1 MKNILFI
8 LVFLFA
14 NLGIAQ
20 EVEEE
25 FLPIVIEEKEAF
37 MSTLTG
43 EYVFREHAKTDP
55 NQLETTPSGVVYN
68 DISTHV
74 VKKGETLSV
83 IAEKYKLGLT
93 QLKKDNKLKSNA
105 LSLGQKLKIINKVLV
120 TSSSPVISYSGDDRI
135 IAKLRPGQSPSTLAP
150 PPSQTSQTME
160 SDVKITKTVNPKD
173 KKTKVK
179 GSIYSKPMIIPTVS
193 EPSNTNV
200 PVTTI
205 EEEVVAVPKVEVQE
219 TVITNQITVLEASE
233 EVRRA
238 ERQLEDAK
246 QRLKLAKKAQQSK
259 VTAPIT
265 TPAVTEQKEIVET
278 VVNETVIEDT
288 VIEEIAVEDVV
299 VAKDVVKQI
308 VESEE
313 TVVVEEAVVEETIQE
328 TVEDVLE
335 EETEVA
341 TEDTVDN
348 TDEDKEAS
356 EEEAKEEVEGVDY
369 HIIVKGDNLYNLA
382 LKHKTTVKKLTL
394 LNNVKFNNLKIGQKL
409 KLK

>member
-105 LSLGQKLKIINKVLV
+105 LSLGQKLNIINKVLV

-265 TPAVTEQKEIVET
+265 TPAVTEQKGIVET
-278 VVNETVIEDT
+278 VVNQTVLEET
-288 VIEEIAVEDVV
+288 AVEDAVV
-299 VAKDVVKQI
+299 VKDVVKQI

-313 TVVVEEAVVEETIQE
+313 TVVVEEAVVEETMEE

-335 EETEVA
+335 EETKVA
-341 TEDTVDN
+341 TEDTAEDTADN
-348 TDEDKEAS
+348 TDKDKEAL

>member
-55 NQLETTPSGVVYN
+55 EQLQTTPSGVVYN

-93 QLKKDNKLKSNA
+93 QLKKDNNLKSNA

-160 SDVKITKTVNPKD
+160 SDTKITKTVNPKD

-193 EPSNTNV
+193 EPSNTTV

-205 EEEVVAVPKVEVQE
+205 EEEVVAAPKVEVQE

-259 VTAPIT
+259 VTAPVKI
-265 TPAVTEQKEIVET
+265 PAVAEQNEIVET

-288 VIEEIAVEDVV
+288 AVEDAV

-313 TVVVEEAVVEETIQE
+313 TVVVEEVVVEEAIEE

-341 TEDTVDN
+341 TEDIADK
-348 TDEDKEAS
+348 TDEGKEES

-369 HIIVKGDNLYNLA
+369 HIIVEGDNLYNLA

>member
-55 NQLETTPSGVVYN
+55 EQLQTTPSGVVYN
-68 DISTHV
+68 NISTHV

-93 QLKKDNKLKSNA
+93 QLKKDNNLKSNA

-160 SDVKITKTVNPKD
+160 SDTKITKTVNPKD

-179 GSIYSKPMIIPTVS
+179 GSIYL
-193 EPSNTNV
+193 
-200 PVTTI
+200 
-205 EEEVVAVPKVEVQE
+205 
-219 TVITNQITVLEASE
+219 NQ
-233 EVRRA
+233 
-238 ERQLEDAK
+238 
-246 QRLKLAKKAQQSK
+246 
-259 VTAPIT
+259 
-265 TPAVTEQKEIVET
+265 
-278 VVNETVIEDT
+278 
-288 VIEEIAVEDVV
+288 
-299 VAKDVVKQI
+299 
-308 VESEE
+308 
-313 TVVVEEAVVEETIQE
+313 
-328 TVEDVLE
+328 
-335 EETEVA
+335 
-341 TEDTVDN
+341 
-348 TDEDKEAS
+348 
-356 EEEAKEEVEGVDY
+356 
-369 HIIVKGDNLYNLA
+369 
-382 LKHKTTVKKLTL
+382 
-394 LNNVKFNNLKIGQKL
+394 
-409 KLK
+409 

>member
-55 NQLETTPSGVVYN
+55 EQLQTTPSGVVYN

-93 QLKKDNKLKSNA
+93 QLKKDNNLKSNA

-160 SDVKITKTVNPKD
+160 SDTKITKTVNPKD

-193 EPSNTNV
+193 EPSNTTV

-205 EEEVVAVPKVEVQE
+205 EEEVVAAPKVEVQE

-259 VTAPIT
+259 VTAPVKI
-265 TPAVTEQKEIVET
+265 PAVAEQNEIVET

-288 VIEEIAVEDVV
+288 AVEDAV

-313 TVVVEEAVVEETIQE
+313 TVVVEEVVVEEAIEE

-341 TEDTVDN
+341 TEDIADK
-348 TDEDKEAS
+348 TDEDKEES

-369 HIIVKGDNLYNLA
+369 HIIVEGDNLYNLA

>member
-55 NQLETTPSGVVYN
+55 EQLQTTPSGVVYN
-68 DISTHV
+68 NISTHV

-93 QLKKDNKLKSNA
+93 QLKKDNNLKSNA

-160 SDVKITKTVNPKD
+160 SDTKITKTVNPKD

-193 EPSNTNV
+193 EPSNTTV
-200 PVTTI
+200 PVTII
-205 EEEVVAVPKVEVQE
+205 EEEVVVAPKVEVQE

-246 QRLKLAKKAQQSK
+246 QRLKSAKKAQQSK
-259 VTAPIT
+259 VTAPVKI
-265 TPAVTEQKEIVET
+265 PAVVEQNEIVET

-288 VIEEIAVEDVV
+288 VIEDTAVEDAV

-313 TVVVEEAVVEETIQE
+313 TVVVEEAVVEEAIEE

-341 TEDTVDN
+341 TEDIADK
-348 TDEDKEAS
+348 TDEDKEES

-369 HIIVKGDNLYNLA
+369 HIIVEGDNLYNLA

>member
-55 NQLETTPSGVVYN
+55 EQLQTTPSGVVYN
-68 DISTHV
+68 NISTHV

-93 QLKKDNKLKSNA
+93 QLKKDNNLKSNA

-160 SDVKITKTVNPKD
+160 SDTKITKTVNPKD
-173 KKTKVK
+173 KKIKVK

-193 EPSNTNV
+193 EPSNTTV

-205 EEEVVAVPKVEVQE
+205 EEEVVAAPKVEVQE

-259 VTAPIT
+259 VTAPVKI
-265 TPAVTEQKEIVET
+265 PAVVEQNEIVET

-288 VIEEIAVEDVV
+288 AVEDAV

-313 TVVVEEAVVEETIQE
+313 TVVVEEAVVEEAIEE

-341 TEDTVDN
+341 TEDTVND
-348 TDEDKEAS
+348 TDEDKEES

>member
-55 NQLETTPSGVVYN
+55 EQLQTTPSGVVYN

-93 QLKKDNKLKSNA
+93 QLKKDNNLKSNA
-105 LSLGQKLKIINKVLV
+105 LSLGQKLKIINKILV

-160 SDVKITKTVNPKD
+160 SDTKITKTVNPKD

-193 EPSNTNV
+193 EPSNTAGPITTIEEV
-200 PVTTI
+200 DTMPSVEVKEPVVAMPVTTI
-205 EEEVVAVPKVEVQE
+205 EEEVTSVNSQVQE

-238 ERQLEDAK
+238 ERQLEEAK
-246 QRLKLAKKAQQSK
+246 QRLKLAKNAQQSK
-259 VTAPIT
+259 VVAPVNT
-265 TPAVTEQKEIVET
+265 TVVTEQKEIVET
-278 VVNETVIEDT
+278 VINETVVEDT
-288 VIEEIAVEDVV
+288 V

-308 VESEE
+308 VESKED
-313 TVVVEEAVVEETIQE
+313 VLVEETE
-328 TVEDVLE
+328 NV
-335 EETEVA
+335 
-341 TEDTVDN
+341 TEDTADN
-348 TDEDKEAS
+348 TDEDKDES

-394 LNNVKFNNLKIGQKL
+394 LNNVKFKNLKIGQKL